1 MVTRGKRARSHA
13 HGKRSG
19 RFVVHALIVGIAAAA
34 VVYGLRLPGQSSAS
48 SIDVVPTFSFS
59 GIAGTDAASAG
70 LAVFQPGLTNET
82 LNSVAV
88 ETAPMDIASIRS
100 AGGVGPTATFTTSIA
115 AAAAASGQEGSSGS
129 ITPLADIVDP
139 QQPFVLYT
147 IVAGDTP
154 SGIAA
159 RFGISLRTLL
169 DNNAETNDGE
179 TLITGQQLLV
189 PRIDGILYKV
199 KTGDTVASI
208 LEGYNDTSAA
218 EVVAYRPNAIQDP
231 NALVTGSELLLPN
244 ATVKP
249 PPPPPPPPPPAPPT
263 PPAPSTGGGTSGG
276 GPKPG
281 GNGIFHYPLAQ
292 WHGVSQV
299 FGSPRGGGSFHTGI
313 DLDLWGLSH
322 SPVYASCSGTVVD
335 TEWLTYG
342 YGYHIIIDCG
352 GGYSTLYAHLSQILV
367 TQGQHVDWGSQIG
380 VSGVTGYTTG
390 EHLHFEIRVNNVPVN
405 PANYLDF
412 GYIEPDAYDYLP

>member
-1 MVTRGKRARSHA
+1 
-13 HGKRSG
+13 
-19 RFVVHALIVGIAAAA
+19 VGIAAAA
-34 VVYGLRLPGQSSAS
+34 VVYGLRVPGQTSAS
-48 SIDVVPTFSFS
+48 SSDVVPSFSFS
-59 GIAGTDAASAG
+59 GLAGANSGAVG

-82 LNSVAV
+82 LDSVAV
-88 ETAPMDIASIRS
+88 QTAPVDIASIRS
-100 AGGVGPTATFTTSIA
+100 AGAVAPYATFTTSIA
-115 AAAAASGQEGSSGS
+115 AAAAASGEEGSGGT

-169 DNNAETNDGE
+169 DNNVETDNGS
-179 TLITGQQLLV
+179 TLLAGQQLLV

-199 KTGDTVASI
+199 KQGDTVASI
-208 LEGYNDTSAA
+208 LNGYNDVTAD
-218 EVVAYRPNAIQDP
+218 EVIAYRPNAISDP
-231 NALVTGSELLLPN
+231 NKLVQGSELLLPN
-244 ATVKP
+244 ATIKP
-249 PPPPPPPPPPAPPT
+249 PPPPPPPPPPAPAT
-263 PPAPSTGGGTSGG
+263 PAPAAPSSGGGATSGS

-281 GNGIFHYPLAQ
+281 GNGIFHYPLSQ

-299 FGSPRGGGSFHTGI
+299 FGSARGSGSYHTGI

-322 SPVYASCSGTVVD
+322 SPVYAACSGTVVD
-335 TEWLTYG
+335 TEYLTYG
-342 YGYHIIIDCG
+342 YGYHIIVDCG
-352 GGYSTLYAHLSQILV
+352 GGYSTLYGHLSQILV
-367 TQGQHVDWGSQIG
+367 TTGQQVTWGTQIG
-380 VSGVTGYTTG
+380 VSGLTGYTTG

-412 GYIEPDAYDYLP
+412 GYIEPDAYEWLP

>member
-48 SIDVVPTFSFS
+48 SSDVVPTFSFS
-59 GIAGTDAASAG
+59 GLAGTDSTAAG
-70 LAVFQPGLTNET
+70 LAVFQPGLSNET

-88 ETAPMDIASIRS
+88 ETAPVDVASIRS
-100 AGGVGPTATFTTSIA
+100 AGAVAPTATFTSSIA
-115 AAAAASGQEGSSGS
+115 AAAAASGEEGSGGT

-139 QQPFVLYT
+139 RQPFILYT

-159 RFGISLRTLL
+159 KFGIKLRTLL

-179 TLITGQQLLV
+179 TLLVGQQLLV

-199 KTGDTVASI
+199 QSGDTVASI
-208 LEGYNDTSAA
+208 LQGYNDVTA
-218 EVVAYRPNAIQDP
+218 EEVIAYRPNAISDP
-231 NALVTGSELLLPN
+231 NALVSGSELLLPN
-244 ATVKP
+244 ATIKP

-263 PPAPSTGGGTSGG
+263 PPAPSTGGGGSGS

-299 FGSPRGGGSFHTGI
+299 FGSARGSGSYHTGI

-322 SPVYASCSGTVVD
+322 SPVYAACSGTVVD

-342 YGYHIIIDCG
+342 YGYHIIVDCG
-352 GGYSTLYAHLSQILV
+352 GGYSTLYGHLSQILV

-390 EHLHFEIRVNNVPVN
+390 EHLHFEIRVNNVPVD
-405 PANYLDF
+405 PSNYLDF
-412 GYIEPDAYDYLP
+412 GYIEPDAYEWLP

>member
-48 SIDVVPTFSFS
+48 SSDVVPTFSFS
-59 GIAGTDAASAG
+59 GLAGTDSGSAG

-88 ETAPMDIASIRS
+88 ETAPMDVASIRL
-100 AGGVGPTATFTTSIA
+100 AGAVAPTATFTTSIA
-115 AAAAASGQEGSSGS
+115 AAAAASGQEGSSGT

-159 RFGISLRTLL
+159 RFGIKLRTLL

-199 KTGDTVASI
+199 KPGDTVASI
-208 LEGYNDTSAA
+208 LEGYNDVTAA

-231 NALVTGSELLLPN
+231 TALVTGSELLLPN

-263 PPAPSTGGGTSGG
+263 PAAPSSGSGTSGG

-380 VSGVTGYTTG
+380 VSGLTGYTTG

-405 PANYLDF
+405 PADYLDF